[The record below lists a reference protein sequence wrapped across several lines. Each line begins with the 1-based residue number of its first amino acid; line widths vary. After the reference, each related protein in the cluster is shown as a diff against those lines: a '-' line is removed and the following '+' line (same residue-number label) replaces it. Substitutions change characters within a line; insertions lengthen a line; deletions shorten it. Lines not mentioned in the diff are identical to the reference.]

1 MKKQQG
7 FTLIELMIVIA
18 IIAILAAIAL
28 PMYRDYVAKSQ
39 LAAALAEITP
49 AKTMLESKLQE
60 DSTYAPSTEADLGL
74 QASTPRCTKFTVSSS
89 SIECTGVKGNDIVAG
104 AKVTLTRATATTG
117 AWTCAIT
124 GGNVAAKHKP
134 TGCS

>member
-39 LAAALAEITP
+39 LTAALAEVSP
-49 AKTMLESKLQE
+49 AKTMLEAKLQE
-60 DSTYAPSTEADLGL
+60 DSTYVPANAQDVGL
-74 QASTPRCTKFTVSSS
+74 QTTSPRCTTFGATATTLTCGT
-89 SIECTGVKGNDIVAG
+89 IKGNDIVAG
-104 AKVTLTRATATTG
+104 ATLTLTRTAG
-117 AWTCAIT
+117 VWTCAIT
-124 GGNVAAKHKP
+124 GGSVAAKHKP